1 MWAILVVPFVIALAA
16 LAHPHWFPVLDLAQT
31 ELRVR
36 DVFSSHP
43 PLVGLP
49 GRIGTLSR
57 PGSHPGPVSF
67 WAMWPFYVAAGSSSW
82 AMEVAGVCLH
92 LIAIAGILWVAK
104 RRGGTL
110 LVLAFGALVAVLLNL
125 YGPELMTQPWN
136 PYLPLMWWVLFLVA
150 AWSVLCDD
158 WAMLPV
164 AVFAGSFSAQTHIP
178 YAAPVAIVGLVAYG
192 GMLYQAMR
200 HRADPAIRSS
210 ALRWS
215 LGSAAL
221 LVVLWLPPVIQ
232 QITGSDGNLALIW
245 HTFTNPDSPP
255 IGVGRG
261 TSLLLVHLNPWRL
274 VFAQDATTGSVL
286 PGLLLL
292 LAWLAAV
299 WLAWRVR
306 HRLLLMLDLVIG
318 VALLVAVENMGQI
331 FGYVWYYLVLW
342 AWALNGLMLLSIGWT
357 IATLLQRRGRL
368 PSVAPRV
375 LAAGL
380 AVVAITFTAV
390 FAVAARDTV
399 QPDTRPTEI
408 LAKLAPSTV
417 AAVRAG
423 KLPGTGSNGRYMV
436 TFTDTVDPG
445 SVADGL
451 VLELDRHGFDAGVPE
466 RAVILANRSM
476 KPAQATAV
484 VHVATGAA
492 NIAHW
497 RAKPGATEIAS
508 FEPRSPSQQQEYARL
523 RVTAIRELDRRGL
536 REIAVDLDQHLFAAI
551 YQPATPTSLKPV
563 LERMLA
569 LGQPVAVFIGPPQI
583 DPQDN

>member
-1 MWAILVVPFVIALAA
+1 
-16 LAHPHWFPVLDLAQT
+16 
-31 ELRVR
+31 
-36 DVFSSHP
+36 
-43 PLVGLP
+43 
-49 GRIGTLSR
+49 
-57 PGSHPGPVSF
+57 
-67 WAMWPFYVAAGSSSW
+67 MWPFYVAAGSSSW

-92 LIAIAGILWVAK
+92 LTAVAGILWVAK

-110 LVLAFGALVAVLLNL
+110 LVLAFGALVAVLVNL

-164 AVFAGSFSAQTHIP
+164 AVFAGSFCAQTHIP
-178 YAAPVAIVGLVAYG
+178 YAGPVAIVGLVAYG
-192 GMLYQAMR
+192 GMLYQALR

-215 LGSAAL
+215 IGAGAL

-232 QITGSDGNLALIW
+232 QLTGSDGNLSLIW
-245 HTFTNPDSPP
+245 NTFTNPDSPP
-255 IGVGRG
+255 IGVGNG
-261 TSLLLVHLNPWRL
+261 ASLLLVHLNPWRL
-274 VFAQDATTGSVL
+274 VFAQDTTKGSIL
-286 PGLLLL
+286 PGLLLFV
-292 LAWLAAV
+292 AWLAAV

-318 VALLVAVENMGQI
+318 VALLVAVENMSQI

-342 AWALNGLMLLSIGWT
+342 AWALNGLMLLTIGWT
-357 IATLLQRRGRL
+357 IATLLRRWAGL

-375 LAAGL
+375 LGAALLG
-380 AVVAITFTAV
+380 VAIAFTAV
-390 FAVAARDTV
+390 FAVAAGDTV

-408 LAKLAPSTV
+408 LAKLAPPTV

-423 KLPGTGSNGRYMV
+423 NLPGTGRNGRYMV

-445 SVADGL
+445 SVAEGL
-451 VLELDRHGFDAGVPE
+451 VLELDRRGFDVGVPE
-466 RAVILANRSM
+466 RAVILADRSM
-476 KPAQATAV
+476 KPGQATAV
-484 VHVATGAA
+484 VHVATGAD

-508 FEPRSPSQQQEYARL
+508 FDPRTPAQQQEYLRL
-523 RVTAIRELDRRGL
+523 RARAIRSLDADGRHS
-536 REIAVDLDQHLFAAI
+536 IAVDLDQHLFAAI